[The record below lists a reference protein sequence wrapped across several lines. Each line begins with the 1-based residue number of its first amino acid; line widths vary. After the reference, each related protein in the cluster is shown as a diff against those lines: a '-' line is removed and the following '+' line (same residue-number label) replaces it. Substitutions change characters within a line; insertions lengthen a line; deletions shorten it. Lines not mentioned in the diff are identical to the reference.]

1 MPDSVVKAHPGQT
14 FYFAD
19 LKLTILGTQDIVLP
33 ESIQSH
39 NNASVVSMVEFQGKK
54 ALMLADS
61 EANENRAL
69 VSIYGDELD
78 AEILQ
83 LTHHG
88 YSNTD
93 AGPLYE
99 LVKSVEIVLWPVSTG
114 HYDGSGGANV
124 SAVGFNQRFF
134 KNGIVNHVAGETNMT
149 ITDFETWV
157 PEKDR
162 WLPKV

>member
-1 MPDSVVKAHPGQT
+1 MIKIYSENLNTREEIFSVKDKKIDVSKIVSEIIETVKKSGA
-14 FYFAD
+14 
-19 LKLTILGTQDIVLP
+19 
-33 ESIQSH
+33 ESEDYLL
-39 NNASVVSMVEFQGKK
+39 VGKDTVIDGNK
-54 ALMLADS
+54 F
-61 EANENRAL
+61 
-69 VSIYGDELD
+69 YGDELD

-93 AGPLYE
+93 AGPLYD

-124 SAVGFNQRFF
+124 SGVSFNQRFF
-134 KNGIVNHVAGETNMT
+134 KNGIANHVAGETNMT
-149 ITDFETWV
+149 ITDFTTWT